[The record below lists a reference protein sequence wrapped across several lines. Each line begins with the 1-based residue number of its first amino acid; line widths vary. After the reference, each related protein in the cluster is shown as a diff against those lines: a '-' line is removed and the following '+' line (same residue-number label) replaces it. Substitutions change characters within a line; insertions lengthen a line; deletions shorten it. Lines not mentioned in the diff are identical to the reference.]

1 MDRVGEDTV
10 VDPGYF
16 VSNGTSLAA
25 PFATA
30 VAANVIA
37 VSGTCVHLSSV
48 TLCCYC
54 KLKTYPNVTDPQL

>member
-1 MDRVGEDTV
+1 MDRVGQDSV
-10 VDPGYF
+10 VDTGYF

-37 VSGTCVHLSSV
+37 VSGTCIHVSSIM
-48 TLCCYC
+48 LCCC
-54 KLKTYPNVTDPQL
+54 C

>member
-1 MDRVGEDTV
+1 MDRVGQDSV

-37 VSGTCVHLSSV
+37 VSGTC
-48 TLCCYC
+48 LCNAEA
-54 KLKTYPNVTDPQL
+54 LRSA